1 MLRKVLQEDELCLV
15 RAIEAFFKTKK
26 VFGEAKMKTFE
37 DIPAVKKVLT
47 RIQQKEVSVDSTTQT
62 VYSYQG
68 ADLFL
73 HSEALSFL

>member
-1 MLRKVLQEDELCLV
+1 
-15 RAIEAFFKTKK
+15 
-26 VFGEAKMKTFE
+26 MKNFE
-37 DIPAVKKVLT
+37 DIPTVKKVLT

-73 HSEALSFL
+73 HSEALSFLKKIIKSG